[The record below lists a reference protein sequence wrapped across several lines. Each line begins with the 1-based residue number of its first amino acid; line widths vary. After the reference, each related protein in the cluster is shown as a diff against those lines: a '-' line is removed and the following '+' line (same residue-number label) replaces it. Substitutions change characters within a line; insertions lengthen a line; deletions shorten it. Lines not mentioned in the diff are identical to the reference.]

1 MKRTT
6 IILVGPMGAG
16 KTAVGRQ
23 LAKALQWTFIDSDQ
37 EIERRTGVN
46 ISLIFE
52 IEGEAGFRRREQNV
66 IAELAERTE
75 TVLATGGGAVLAQAN
90 RKCLKT
96 RGFVVY
102 LHASLDAQLERTSR
116 RNTRPLLATAD
127 PRARLE
133 KLFAERDPLYR
144 EIADTIVPTD
154 GRRVRAVTG
163 EIRRVLKIGDTKG

>member
-6 IILVGPMGAG
+6 IILIGPMGAG

-23 LAKALQWTFIDSDQ
+23 LAKALQWTFVDSDQ

-46 ISLIFE
+46 IPLIFE
-52 IEGEAGFRRREQNV
+52 IEGEAGFRRRERNT

-102 LHASLDAQLERTSR
+102 LHASLDAQLERTGR

-144 EIADTIVPTD
+144 EIADVVVPTD
-154 GRRVRAVTG
+154 GHRVRTVTE
-163 EIRRVLKIGDTKG
+163 EIRRLLKIGDEG